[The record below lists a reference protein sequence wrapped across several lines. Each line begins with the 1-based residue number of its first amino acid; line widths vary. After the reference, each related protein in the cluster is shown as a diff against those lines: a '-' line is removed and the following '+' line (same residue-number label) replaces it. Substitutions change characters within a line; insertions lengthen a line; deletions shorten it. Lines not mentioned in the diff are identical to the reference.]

1 VPSTQT
7 RVIVGAGMAGA
18 KAAEALRDE
27 GFEGSIAL
35 IGQEL
40 DQPCE
45 RPPLSKDYLRGES
58 PREKAFVHPGGFYA
72 EQGIELRTSTTVDR
86 IASEAREVV
95 LDDSE
100 RLGYDRLLLATG
112 AEPRRLSISGA
123 DLDGVHYLRDLRDA
137 DRLAAR
143 LRPGAR
149 AVVIGGGVV
158 AGVNVNVWDVVEP
171 IEALIR
177 SPHPVDVGDL
187 RDPDVPLERLTEQR
201 GSEPAAR
208 QDRTEHE
215 SDPDTHRTRRVDLAR
230 HALTRTRRGRRARD
244 AHVGHGGQ
252 RRNFP
257 PDDLR

>member
-149 AVVIGGGVV
+149 AVVIGGG
-158 AGVNVNVWDVVEP
+158 GRRRRE
-171 IEALIR
+171 R
-177 SPHPVDVGDL
+177 
-187 RDPDVPLERLTEQR
+187 ERLGR
-201 GSEPAAR
+201 RRADRSADPLAPPGRRRRPARPRRAPRAPHRAAR
-208 QDRTEHE
+208 ERTGRSAGQD
-215 SDPDTHRTRRVDLAR
+215 
-230 HALTRTRRGRRARD
+230 
-244 AHVGHGGQ
+244 
-252 RRNFP
+252 
-257 PDDLR
+257 